1 MQIKIQGKMVDV
13 SRKDCG
19 KRDCFYLLQDKGT
32 FVQGRGYTS
41 YHEKPRWV
49 CGHRHLHGCPHGSV
63 CPSCNTINLPGD
75 TVCYGAP
82 RRFPSERFRIRASSC
97 NEGVERR
104 YDDELSKM

>member
-75 TVCYGAP
+75 TVCYWCAKEIP
-82 RRFPSERFRIRASSC
+82 PPKDSESVPPPAMK
-97 NEGVERR
+97 G
-104 YDDELSKM
+104 